1 MIKSNTNLTSVKQR
15 ILFEDN
21 HLIVVN
27 KLPGELVQGDIT
39 GDTPLLEKV
48 RSYIKE
54 TYDKPGNVY
63 TGLVHRLDRPTSGL
77 VVFTKTS
84 KALSRMNAI
93 FEKRELSKTYWALV
107 KQAPPKTFDTLE
119 HYLKKDAKK
128 NKSFQVSTKTQGAK
142 KAMLSYTVK
151 SESDSFYL
159 LEVNLETGRHHQIR
173 AQLAIIGCPIRGDL
187 KYGYPRSNDD
197 ASISLHARFLS
208 FKHPISNEILSITAP
223 TISDK
228 IWKYLVK

>member
-1 MIKSNTNLTSVKQR
+1 M
-15 ILFEDN
+15 
-21 HLIVVN
+21 
-27 KLPGELVQGDIT
+27 VQGDST
-39 GDTPLLEKV
+39 GDKPLLEKV
-48 RSYIKE
+48 RDYIKE
-54 TYDKPGNVY
+54 KYDKPGNVY

-84 KALSRMNAI
+84 KALTRMNAI

-107 KQAPPKTFDTLE
+107 KQAPPKTFDRLE
-119 HYLKKDAKK
+119 HFLRKDAKK
-128 NKSFQVSTKTQGAK
+128 NKSFEVNSKTQGAK
-142 KAMLSYTVK
+142 KAILSYTVK

-173 AQLAIIGCPIRGDL
+173 AQLAAIGCPIRGDL

-208 FKHPISNEILSITAP
+208 FKHPISNEVLSITAP
-223 TISDK
+223 TVSDK
-228 IWKYLVK
+228 IWKYLV